1 MRDKVKSSLV
11 FLMLLLVLAL
21 SVCGFTS
28 EDRDLWK
35 QDEEVLEQQTQN
47 LLDSMTLEQKVY
59 QMFIV
64 TPEMLTDGRAV
75 TAFDETAAG
84 ALREYPV
91 GGLIYFSKNLT
102 DAAQT
107 KELLRRTQAS
117 ALEIEGLPL
126 FQCVDEEGGRVA
138 RIGNHKGF
146 EVPKVGA
153 MGKINTEEDAYA
165 AGSTI
170 GAYLRGLGFTLD
182 FAPDADV
189 LTNPQNTA
197 IGDRS
202 FGEDAERVLRCAS
215 AYSDG
220 LLA

>member
-75 TAFDETAAG
+75 TAFDETATG

-91 GGLIYFSKNLT
+91 GGLIYFPKSDRCSADKRT
-102 DAAQT
+102 AAPHAGVCPRD
-107 KELLRRTQAS
+107 RRTA
-117 ALEIEGLPL
+117 A
-126 FQCVDEEGGRVA
+126 
-138 RIGNHKGF
+138 
-146 EVPKVGA
+146 VPV
-153 MGKINTEEDAYA
+153 
-165 AGSTI
+165 
-170 GAYLRGLGFTLD
+170 R
-182 FAPDADV
+182 
-189 LTNPQNTA
+189 
-197 IGDRS
+197 
-202 FGEDAERVLRCAS
+202 
-215 AYSDG
+215 
-220 LLA
+220 